1 MVSIPAGVAEITPE
15 WLTAALA
22 AREHPVVVRSVEVQ
36 RFAEGMGIVG
46 DLYRL
51 MLRYDAGSHIGPKTL
66 VAKIPS
72 SIAPMR
78 ELARSYGLYRREVA
92 FYREVAATVPLRTPR
107 CFFAEYDPTTEQF
120 AILME
125 DLAPAQPGDQFAGMA
140 LDEVRLAI
148 ESIAALHA
156 QWWNRPELKAMEEM
170 IQPIDQPP
178 YAGIDARYQAAFP
191 IVEVW
196 LANRVSPATMR
207 VAERLATRLDHLARQ
222 SGAPPRTICH
232 GDFRAENLMFLRE
245 VDNLIMW
252 AVDWQIAMQARGTFE
267 IGYLLGGHVTR
278 EFRREHE
285 RELLALYH
293 HNLVDGDVSRYDF
306 DECFEDY
313 RRSILTGFNYWVQ
326 GGAATDLSHPR
337 IAALFEAWAQRLDAA
352 TNELGLAEFV
362 T

>member
-1 MVSIPAGVAEITPE
+1 MVSIPDSVAEVTPE

-22 AREHPVVVRSVEVQ
+22 ASEDPAVVRSVEVQ

-51 MLRYDAGSHIGPKTL
+51 MLRCDAGSRIGPATL
-66 VAKIPS
+66 VAKLPS

-92 FYREVAATVPLRTPR
+92 FYCEVAATVPLRTPR
-107 CFFAEYDPTTEQF
+107 CFFAGFDPATEQF

-125 DLAPAQPGDQFAGMA
+125 DLAPARPGDQFAGMA

-156 QWWNRPELKAMEEM
+156 RWWNRPELETLEEM
-170 IQPIDQPP
+170 IQPLDQLP

-191 IVEVW
+191 LVEAW

-207 VAERLATRLDHLARQ
+207 VAERLGTRLDHLVGQ
-222 SGAPPRTICH
+222 NGAPPRTICH
-232 GDFRAENLMFLRE
+232 GDFRAENLMFLR
-245 VDNLIMW
+245 DGDSLAMW
-252 AVDWQIAMQARGTFE
+252 AVDWQVAMQTRGTFE
-267 IGYLLGGHVTR
+267 ISYSLGGSVTR
-278 EFRREHE
+278 DFRHEHE

-293 HNLVDGDVSRYDF
+293 RNLVEGDVSGYDF

-313 RRSILTGFNYWVQ
+313 RRSILTGLSYWVQ
-326 GGAATDLSHPR
+326 SGAATDLSHPR
-337 IAALFEAWAQRLDAA
+337 TAALFESLAQRLDAA
-352 TNELGLAEFV
+352 INELGLAEFV